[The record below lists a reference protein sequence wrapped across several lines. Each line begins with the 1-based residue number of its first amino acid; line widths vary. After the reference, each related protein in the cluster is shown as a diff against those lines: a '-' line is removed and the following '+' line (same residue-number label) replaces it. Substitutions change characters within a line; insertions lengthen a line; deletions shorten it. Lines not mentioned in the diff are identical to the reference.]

1 MSPLGKRLIAAA
13 AAGLLGLAGA
23 GSPVEAATGLSPAV
37 EAAPAAEADRLDR
50 VPVPELGWYKCYD
63 VAQCAVTRL
72 PLDYDEPGG
81 ATTEVAMLRM
91 PATDPAKRIGTLF
104 VNPGGPGGAAT
115 DMAIAAPAFLSAA
128 VRERFDILGV
138 DPRGVGA
145 SAHVECWRSTQ
156 EQTAVLSGLNVSVP
170 WGKAQE
176 AGYVAAAKQV
186 GKACS
191 TRGRPLAGAMST
203 AEVARD
209 LEMIRRALG
218 EGKLNFFGM
227 SYGTVIGQY
236 YAAMFPDRFR
246 AIVADGVLDPA
257 HWVGTPATA
266 GREQEAR
273 LRSGNGAYRA
283 LRELLRRCDKAGEKY
298 CVFAAGD
305 PLANF
310 EKMAQRLRAKPLVF
324 TDPYGTFTITY
335 GDFVGGIIGSL
346 YGADAGALV
355 TALAKYVWDL
365 MFPTSPAA
373 TAVAKTG
380 LRQRATAARDQLGRD
395 FPYINT
401 TEAFA
406 AVLCTD
412 ALHPRDAS
420 MWPEL
425 MTAADERAP
434 HFGRVWGWISAPCA
448 RDTWTVRDE
457 DAYTG
462 PFGVR
467 TAAPVLFVGAQW
479 DPATN
484 YDEAVSASR
493 RLPNGRLLSSDNWGH
508 TSYGTSACV
517 TGAVDA
523 YLLTGKLPAKGLR
536 CKGDAQPFT
545 TPQLTAQPAPTAG
558 AADRSPVAM
567 PLPASIFNG
576 NR

>member
-1 MSPLGKRLIAAA
+1 MSPLAKRLLTAGV
-13 AAGLLGLAGA
+13 AGLMSLGCL
-23 GSPVEAATGLSPAV
+23 
-37 EAAPAAEADRLDR
+37 AAPASSAPPVSSSPGSEAAKLDR
-50 VPVPELGWYKCYD
+50 VPVPKLDWYKCYD

-72 PLDYDEPGG
+72 PLDYDEPTG

-145 SAHVECWRSTQ
+145 SEHVECWRSTQ
-156 EQTAVLSGLNVSVP
+156 AQTAVLADLNVTVP
-170 WGKAQE
+170 WGRDQE
-176 AGYVAAAKQV
+176 SAYVAAAKKV
-186 GKACS
+186 GRACS
-191 TRGRPLAGAMST
+191 TTGRPLSAAMST
-203 AEVARD
+203 AEVVRD
-209 LEMIRRALG
+209 LEMVRRALG
-218 EGKLNFFGM
+218 EGKLTFFGM

-246 AIVADGVLDPA
+246 AIVADGVLDPV
-257 HWVGTPATA
+257 HWVGSPATS
-266 GREQEAR
+266 GREQDAR

-310 EKMAQRLRAKPLVF
+310 ERIAARLRTKPLTF
-324 TDPYGTFTITY
+324 SDPYGTFTITY
-335 GDFVGGIIGSL
+335 GDFVGGVLGSL
-346 YGADAGALV
+346 YGTDAGALV

-365 MFPTSPAA
+365 MFPASPAA
-373 TAVAKTG
+373 TAGAKTA
-380 LRQRATAARDQLGRD
+380 LRQRATAAARDHLGRD
-395 FPYINT
+395 FPYLNT
-401 TEAFA
+401 TESLA

-412 ALHPRDAS
+412 AWHPRDVS

-425 MTAADERAP
+425 MTAADKRAP
-434 HFGRVWGWISAPCA
+434 YFGRVWGWLSAPCA

-462 PFGVR
+462 PFDVR
-467 TAAPVLFVGAQW
+467 TDAPVLFVGAKW

-484 YDEAVSASR
+484 HDDAVSASR

-523 YLLTGKLPAKGLR
+523 FLLTGKPPAKGLS
-536 CKGDAQPFT
+536 CAGDMQPFT
-545 TPQLTAQPAPTAG
+545 TPLMTTQ
-558 AADRSPVAM
+558 PVATPASVTARPPVAT
-567 PLPASIFNG
+567 PLPPSIFNG